1 MAALNQ
7 QQLALIPHAYEGELI
22 SQRATDGYVNAT
34 AMCRVAG
41 KDWSEYRRRELTKKF
56 FEALSLDLGISQDQL
71 AITVLG
77 TPGGDAR
84 NQGTWVHP
92 QVAVHLAQYLSPE
105 FAVQVTK
112 WVIDWMTGLDPR
124 DRVWQQYE
132 DRISLVHNNVPLG
145 YWCVFNEISGL
156 FATLITGG
164 ATFGTRMI
172 LDLSVGGCWGRYWTK
187 HGLGE
192 KYGDRASFDHHYP
205 RYFPQ
210 AWSNPQK
217 AHCYPEDALP
227 AFRRWLREV
236 YMPGQL
242 PTYLKEQVRLGKLLP
257 AIATNAMDALAHH
270 ERQRAVPQ
278 PAE

>member
-1 MAALNQ
+1 MADLNQ

-22 SQRATDGYVNAT
+22 SQRASDGYINAT
-34 AMCRVAG
+34 AMCKAAG
-41 KDWSEYRRRELTKKF
+41 RNWSDYRRIGPTVEFLD
-56 FEALSLDLGISQDQL
+56 ALETALGMPRAEMIQS
-71 AITVLG
+71 VV
-77 TPGGDAR
+77 GG
-84 NQGTWVHP
+84 NGPQGTWVHP
-92 QVAVHLAQYLSPE
+92 QIAIHLAQWASAE
-105 FAVQVTK
+105 FAVQVTQ
-112 WVIDWMTGLDPR
+112 WVLDWLTGLDPR

-132 DRISLVHNNVPLG
+132 DRVSLTHNNVPVG

-187 HGLGE
+187 QKLGE
-192 KYGDRASFDHHYP
+192 KFGDRAYFDHNYP

-210 AWSNPQK
+210 SWSNPQK

-227 AFRRWLREV
+227 TFRRWLREI

-242 PTYLKEQVRLGKLLP
+242 PAYLKEQVRLGKLLP

-270 ERQRAVPQ
+270 ERQRALPQ